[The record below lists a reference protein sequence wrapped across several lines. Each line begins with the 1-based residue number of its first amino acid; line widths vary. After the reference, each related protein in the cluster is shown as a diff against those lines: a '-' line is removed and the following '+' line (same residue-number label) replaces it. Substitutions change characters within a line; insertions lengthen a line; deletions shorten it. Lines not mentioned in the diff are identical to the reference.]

1 MDLYATAQ
9 KEKYMAL
16 VENYDIPRLRGLRY
30 MAEEI
35 PATDEE
41 IEKACKYCYKE
52 TYKLDSK
59 YGHFGIHGFHLRY
72 DNRTPRRNA
81 RRSAKRARI
90 QMMTFNKYVGC
101 PDVMMVHA
109 RIGGWNWKEYG
120 GFWLE
125 KKPWFIERVD
135 DGFDPTYC
143 DIYVR
148 VSKEEKE

>member
-16 VENYDIPRLRGLRY
+16 VESYDIPRLRGLRY
-30 MAEEI
+30 MAEETS
-35 PATDEE
+35 ATDEE

-59 YGHFGIHGFHLRY
+59 YGHTGRRFHFHY
-72 DNRTPRRNA
+72 DKRIPRRNA
-81 RRSAKRARI
+81 RRSAKRTRI
-90 QMMTFNKYVGC
+90 QLRTFNKYVGHA
-101 PDVMMVHA
+101 DVMMVHA
-109 RIGGWNWKEYG
+109 RIGSNNWKEYG

-125 KKPWFIERVD
+125 KKPWFIEKVD

-143 DIYVR
+143 DIYVK
-148 VSKEEKE
+148 VKV